1 MRYTDGRGWLN
12 KGLFYASHNI
22 CFTNSKLTCGT
33 CAICYTVVM
42 TKLLDEAVDRLRQ
55 LPESVQDVAARALM
69 RQLEEQPEPG
79 DLEAIKAGWDEYQRG
94 DFVTHEQFR
103 HEMGLGDR

>member
-1 MRYTDGRGWLN
+1 
-12 KGLFYASHNI
+12 
-22 CFTNSKLTCGT
+22 
-33 CAICYTVVM
+33 M

-69 RQLEEQPEPG
+69 QQLEEQPEPG
-79 DLEAIKAGWDEYQRG
+79 DLEAIEVGWGEYQRG
-94 DFVTHEQFR
+94 DFVTHEQLR